1 MWHSIFNHHS
11 SNELTAI
18 VVNTVAAVDLHLDG
32 AVVALP
38 ALLALARPLPLLV
51 PAEAAAAAASDAA
64 AVAGALAGA
73 ALERAVEAVPAG
85 DAEAGA
91 VLALVIETQICNVL

>member
-1 MWHSIFNHHS
+1 MNL
-11 SNELTAI
+11 LTAI

-73 ALERAVEAVPAG
+73 ALERAVESVPAG

-91 VLALVIETQICNVL
+91 VLALVIVTQICYVL